1 VATAQVPIGRLA
13 NAWPE
18 VVAQLIAPVVRA
30 VEPDVALD
38 GDWVRRQ
45 APGWATPP

>member
-1 VATAQVPIGRLA
+1 MATVAGAVGRLA